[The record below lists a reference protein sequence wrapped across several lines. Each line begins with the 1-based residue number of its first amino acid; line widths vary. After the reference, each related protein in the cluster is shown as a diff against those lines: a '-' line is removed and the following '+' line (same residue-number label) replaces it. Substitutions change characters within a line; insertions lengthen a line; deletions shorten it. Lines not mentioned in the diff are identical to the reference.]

1 MHTKVFTPSIGSVSR
16 RGNAM
21 GWGLSASVC
30 LGTDTDTDPNT
41 AAVCI
46 TQQFLAVQ
54 RSGSSDG

>member
-1 MHTKVFTPSIGSVSR
+1 MHTKVFTQSIGSVSR

-21 GWGLSASVC
+21 GWGLPVSVC
-30 LGTDTDTDPNT
+30 LGTGTDPNT

-46 TQQFLAVQ
+46 TQQCFAVQ